1 MAIKSSKTLD
11 NSTSFMPEVMH
22 KKVGLEDFIMLATVG
37 KVRKLFKKGA
47 FGKVYKVKKK
57 DNHKIYAIK
66 CINKKLIFDSKLE
79 SNALLERNVLK

>member
-37 KVRKLFKKGA
+37 KVRKYLKR
-47 FGKVYKVKKK
+47 
-57 DNHKIYAIK
+57 
-66 CINKKLIFDSKLE
+66 
-79 SNALLERNVLK
+79 ALLEKYIKWRRRIIIKFMQSNA